1 MKENDL
7 KKIIDLRHKLHRYPE
22 LSNKETVT
30 KKILMEFL
38 KDNANLEIIDKG
50 KWFYAKYFTDKK
62 NKNIAFRADF
72 DAIMMDEFL
81 DLSYG
86 SKNNGVAHK
95 CGHDGHVATLSA
107 LALELERI
115 KPDKN
120 VYLIFQHAEETGN
133 GAFECL
139 EFIEECEIDEIFA
152 FHNTSGIP
160 FGSVMVK
167 SGVMNYASKGMI
179 IELVGI
185 PTHASRPENG
195 INPSN
200 AFGKTIE
207 KIGSIPKDDRFEGLV
222 LTTIIKVDIGQE
234 AFGIAAHSGKL
245 MVTIRAEIQD
255 ELNYL
260 QEYLEDFVNSI
271 AKEEKLDC
279 TITYK
284 DQFPATVNHL
294 ESVKKVIDVSK
305 RLDIDVIE
313 MEEGVRG
320 SEDFGHFLNETSG
333 AIFYV
338 GNGEDYPPLHT
349 KEYDFNDKLI
359 PIVLEIFKSL
369 IMIN

>member
-1 MKENDL
+1 MVENEL
-7 KKIIDLRHKLHRYPE
+7 KRIIDLRHKLHQYPE
-22 LSNKETVT
+22 LSNQESIT

-38 KDNANLEIIDKG
+38 KDNTNLEIIDKG

-72 DAIMMDEFL
+72 DAIMMEEFL

-95 CGHDGHVATLSA
+95 CGHDGHVAILSA
-107 LALELERI
+107 LALELERLR
-115 KPDKN
+115 PDRN

-139 EFIEECEIDEIFA
+139 EFIDECEIDEIFA

-160 FGSVMVK
+160 FGSVMIK
-167 SGVMNYASKGMI
+167 NGVMNYASKGMI
-179 IELVGI
+179 IELVGT

-195 INPSN
+195 ANPSY
-200 AFGKTIE
+200 AFAKIIE
-207 KIGSIPKDDRFEGLV
+207 ELENISKDDKFKGLI
-222 LTTIIKVDIGQE
+222 LATIIKVDIGQE
-234 AFGIAAHSGKL
+234 AFGIAAHSGRL
-245 MVTIRAEIQD
+245 MVTIRAEIED

-260 QEYLEDFVNSI
+260 QEYLEDFVNRV
-271 AKEEKLDC
+271 AKEEKLKC
-279 TITYK
+279 TFSYK

-294 ESVKKVIDVSK
+294 ESVNKVINVSK
-305 RLDIDVIE
+305 KLDIDVIE
-313 MEEGVRG
+313 MEEGMRG
-320 SEDFGHFLNETSG
+320 SEDFGHFLNETRG

-338 GNGEDYPPLHT
+338 GNGKNYPPLHT